1 MSSNKSY
8 DNSDPYDDRREDR
21 RGDTPVTHWLGYG
34 LAILLML
41 LLGILIGSCFGPE
54 RTIEVT
60 RIVPGEAT
68 EIPVTVVVNEEI
80 EVTRV
85 VSEAVVT
92 EVPVT
97 RIVNETVEVTRIV
110 PEERVIELPAT
121 RIVREVEEIVVT
133 KIIPIPPEVTVTPG
147 NGRGCTRFDLEI
159 GRNQVDGTP
168 EDGIYLMQEL
178 SGHQLATWTAKQG
191 WLDSGWLRNL
201 PLSRSEV
208 HVQVFFY
215 PADGGGP
222 IPLEILNPA
231 PSSANGWL
239 ADDVCHA
246 VEIQFPE

>member
-1 MSSNKSY
+1 MLSKENY
-8 DNSDPYDDRREDR
+8 DNNYDDINEDNEDIPLSR
-21 RGDTPVTHWLGYG
+21 WLGYG

-54 RTIEVT
+54 RVVEVTRMIPGDVTEVPVTVVVYDEIEVT
-60 RIVPGEAT
+60 RIVS
-68 EIPVTVVVNEEI
+68 
-80 EVTRV
+80 EVG
-85 VSEAVVT
+85 VT

-110 PEERVIELPAT
+110 PEEVVTEVPVT
-121 RIVREVEEIVVT
+121 RIVTETEQIVVT
-133 KIIPIPPEVTVTPG
+133 KIIPVPPEVTVTPG
-147 NGRGCTRFDLEI
+147 SGRGCTRFDLEI

-168 EDGIYLMQEL
+168 EDGIYMMQEP

-208 HVQVFFY
+208 QVQVFFY
-215 PADGGGP
+215 PTVGGGP

-231 PSSANGWL
+231 PGTTNGWL
-239 ADDVCHA
+239 ANDVCHA
-246 VEIQFPE
+246 IEIQFPE